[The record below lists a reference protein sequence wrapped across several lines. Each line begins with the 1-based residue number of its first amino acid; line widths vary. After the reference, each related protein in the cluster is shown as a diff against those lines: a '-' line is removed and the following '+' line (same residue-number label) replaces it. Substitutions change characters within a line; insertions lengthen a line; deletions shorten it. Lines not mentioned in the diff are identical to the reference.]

1 MDWLNLV
8 EASMVSMAS
17 RLQEESRLNLS
28 CLEERLDSLV
38 VLLLGILSSCKLSYS
53 DSVPKMSIQAWE
65 PKKIFQLPIAK
76 PMGLAVH
83 GDFSL
88 GIEDNL
94 LPWIL
99 HAPSPVR
106 YLGREHKKSEQT
118 FPQDCA
124 ETHKQRTQGSGICTI
139 QPIPLQH
146 PFEAYCDM
154 VTDGDGWTVFQC
166 QQDGSLDFT
175 RTWQEYRLGFG
186 SWQGESWLGNKQ
198 RHSLTLLGQHALC
211 MELEDWFGIQC
222 HTTYHKFRGAS
233 KANKYQ
239 LMVWECQSKASNT
252 LSYSRSYNH
261 DHKCFITWDSNND
274 NYPHRQLQCILWG
287 QLVVRLLSS
296 SQPQWEVP
304 PGMVQWGDQRHL
316 LGHIV
321 YSDQ

>member
-8 EASMVSMAS
+8 EASVVSMAS
-17 RLQEESRLNLS
+17 RLQEASRLNLS

-53 DSVPKMSIQAWE
+53 DSVPKMSLQA
-65 PKKIFQLPIAK
+65 Q
-76 PMGLAVH
+76 
-83 GDFSL
+83 
-88 GIEDNL
+88 
-94 LPWIL
+94 
-99 HAPSPVR
+99 VR
-106 YLGREHKKSEQT
+106 
-118 FPQDCA
+118 DCA

-222 HTTYHKFRGAS
+222 HATYHKFRGAS

-261 DHKCFITWDSNND
+261 DHKCFITRDSNND

-296 SQPQWEVP
+296 SQPPWEVP

>member
-53 DSVPKMSIQAWE
+53 DSVPKMSIQASGHRKTLE
-65 PKKIFQLPIAK
+65 TKEQPQLALK
-76 PMGLAVH
+76 GMGQVGAQ
-83 GDFSL
+83 
-88 GIEDNL
+88 
-94 LPWIL
+94 
-99 HAPSPVR
+99 VR
-106 YLGREHKKSEQT
+106 KSEQT

-222 HTTYHKFRGAS
+222 HATYHKFRGAS

>member
-1 MDWLNLV
+1 
-8 EASMVSMAS
+8 
-17 RLQEESRLNLS
+17 
-28 CLEERLDSLV
+28 
-38 VLLLGILSSCKLSYS
+38 
-53 DSVPKMSIQAWE
+53 
-65 PKKIFQLPIAK
+65 
-76 PMGLAVH
+76 
-83 GDFSL
+83 
-88 GIEDNL
+88 
-94 LPWIL
+94 
-99 HAPSPVR
+99 
-106 YLGREHKKSEQT
+106 
-118 FPQDCA
+118 
-124 ETHKQRTQGSGICTI
+124 
-139 QPIPLQH
+139 
-146 PFEAYCDM
+146 M

-166 QQDGSLDFT
+166 QQDGSLDLT

-222 HTTYHKFRGAS
+222 HATYHKFRGAS